1 MPIYTY
7 RCVECDRCFD
17 IRHSMNEK
25 CTKCNFEG
33 CSGSVV
39 KVLGNVT
46 VKKQKTE
53 TKKVGSVVKSHIEEA
68 RQEVQAEKERM
79 KKEEYKPE

>member
-7 RCVECDRCFD
+7 KCVECEKCFD
-17 IRHSMNEK
+17 IKHSMNEK
-25 CTKCNFEG
+25 CTKCIFEG
-33 CSGSVV
+33 CSGSVI
-39 KVLGNVT
+39 K
-46 VKKQKTE
+46 E

-68 RQEVQAEKERM
+68 RLEVETEKERM